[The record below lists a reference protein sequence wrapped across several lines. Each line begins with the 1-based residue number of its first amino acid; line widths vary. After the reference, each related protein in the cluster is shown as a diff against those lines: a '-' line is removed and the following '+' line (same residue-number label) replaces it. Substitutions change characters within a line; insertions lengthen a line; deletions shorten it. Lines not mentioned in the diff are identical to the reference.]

1 MVGLFYSAKF
11 HADRSGFTL
20 LVGEQDLK
28 VVTKSFAQL
37 LIIRPLVTRL
47 FDGSL

>member
-20 LVGEQDLK
+20 LVGKQDLK
-28 VVTKSFAQL
+28 VVTKSFAQSV
-37 LIIRPLVTRL
+37 IVRQLVTHL
-47 FDGSL
+47 FGGSL